1 MYKSAIERFIK
12 FHSNTLNK
20 TKRRDMPCSWKKI
33 ERIYIC
39 ACVCVYTYS
48 HKFYICVYIYI
59 YFCIYIGKNKYGT
72 LSAAKIHCF

>member
-39 ACVCVYTYS
+39 ACVCVYIFT
-48 HKFYICVYIYI
+48 
-59 YFCIYIGKNKYGT
+59 
-72 LSAAKIHCF
+72 